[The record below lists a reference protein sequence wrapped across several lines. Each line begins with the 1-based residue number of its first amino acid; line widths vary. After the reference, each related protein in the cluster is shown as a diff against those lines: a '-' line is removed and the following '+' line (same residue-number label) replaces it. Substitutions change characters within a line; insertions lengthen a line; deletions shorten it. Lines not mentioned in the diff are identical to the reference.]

1 MAERSSRPSMTTN
14 PVIRVENLSKR
25 YRVGTFIA
33 YGRLSESIMN
43 RVKRPFGG
51 KRSDVEWLLA
61 LNRINLDV
69 HEGEVLGI
77 IGRNGA
83 GKTTLLKILSRI
95 TDPTEGTVRL
105 QGRVGSLLE
114 VGTGFHPELTGRE
127 NIYLNGAI
135 LGMKRTEIR
144 QKFDPIVEFSEIE
157 RFLDTPVKRY
167 SSGMY
172 VRLAF
177 AVSAHLEPDI
187 LIVDEVLAVGDA
199 AFQAK
204 CLGRMNAVAQEGRTV
219 IFVSH
224 NMGAITRLCTR
235 VCWIDHGELAI
246 TGTATDV
253 VGRYLS
259 SDVSADATWSGNS
272 SADDTDE
279 LSIHAA
285 VVRNSSGEGTSA
297 VRFDE
302 PFRVDVSY
310 RVKRA
315 IQNATVLVRVTD
327 LSGNIVFTSWDVDS
341 HSNEPSSRTTGDYI
355 SSCLLPKTLLKPG
368 RYWLSIGAH
377 VPNGRAIQY
386 LENVLAFDVIPV
398 EGGLNSDRLGIVSPI
413 LEWEILKLS

>member
-1 MAERSSRPSMTTN
+1 MTTN
-14 PVIRVENLSKR
+14 PVIRVEKLSKR
-25 YRVGTFIA
+25 YRVGTFTA

-43 RVKRPFGG
+43 RLKRPFGD
-51 KRSDVEWLLA
+51 KRGEVEWLLA
-61 LNRINLDV
+61 LNRIDLDV

-95 TDPTEGTVRL
+95 TDPTEGSVRL
-105 QGRVGSLLE
+105 QGRVGALLE

-135 LGMKRTEIR
+135 LGMRRAEIR
-144 QKFDPIVEFSEIE
+144 RKFDPIVEFSEIE

-177 AVSAHLEPDI
+177 AVAAHLEPDI

-204 CLGRMNAVAQEGRTV
+204 CLGRMNAVAREGRTV

-235 VCWIDHGELAI
+235 VCWIDHGELAM
-246 TGTATDV
+246 TGIATDV
-253 VGRYLS
+253 VARYLS
-259 SDVSADATWSGNS
+259 SDVSADATWTADS
-272 SADDTDE
+272 SADDTNE
-279 LSIHAA
+279 VSIHAA
-285 VVRNSSGEGTSA
+285 VVRNSSGERASA
-297 VRFDE
+297 IRFDE

-310 RVKRA
+310 QIKEA
-315 IQNATVLVRVTD
+315 IQHATVLLQVTD
-327 LSGNIVFTSWDVDS
+327 LSGNIVFTSWDVDGD
-341 HSNEPSSRTTGDYI
+341 SNVPHRRTTGTYV
-355 SSCLLPKTLLKPG
+355 SSCFLPKMLLRPG

-377 VPNGRAIQY
+377 VPNGRPLEY

-398 EGGLNSDRLGIVSPI
+398 EGGLNSDRLGIVTPI
-413 LEWEILKLS
+413 LEWEISKTS